1 MFFKHIPHVIST
13 FLRKFASK
21 TTHKIMMIGRYE
33 EVKKR
38 QTAAHADESKFV
50 AVYGRR
56 RVGKTFL
63 VRETFNNTFAFYHTG
78 LANESN
84 QVQLAEFN
92 RSLTHYGNKKVAKIK
107 S

>member
-13 FLRKFASK
+13 FLRKFATK
-21 TTHKIMMIGRYE
+21 TTHKIMIIGRYE
-33 EVKKR
+33 EVKIL

-63 VRETFNNTFAFYHTG
+63 VRETFNNTFAFYHTRFSKRVKSS
-78 LANESN
+78 ATCR
-84 QVQLAEFN
+84 VQPFISALW
-92 RSLTHYGNKKVAKIK
+92 K
-107 S
+107 